1 MQSEKKRYDNHL
13 DKDKDGFLDEK
24 EVMLNSIYY
33 YIYPND
39 AISNFND

>member
-1 MQSEKKRYDNHL
+1 MQSEKDRYDNHL

-33 YIYPND
+33 YIYPT
-39 AISNFND
+39 IIH